1 MALSSI
7 LVNLLAVVLLMQNL
21 QINAATCK
29 DCFVQS
35 RAAHYPN
42 SDEQGTDH
50 GACGFGTF
58 GATLNGGDVS
68 AASELYRNGLGCGAC
83 YQVRCTNSNYC
94 SDKGVNIVITDQGS
108 SANTDFILS
117 RRAFAG
123 MAQTKDA
130 AAWILAHGIVDIEY
144 RRVSCRHPNQNIT
157 IKIDENSNNP
167 YYLGFVIRYQQGE
180 KDITAV
186 QLCETKNFVCKLLE
200 RSYGAVWTTTSPP
213 SGPLSLRM
221 LFSDDDGD
229 ESWVV
234 PINNIP
240 SDWKAGEIYDT
251 GVQTD
256 V

>member
-7 LVNLLAVVLLMQNL
+7 LVNLLAAVLLMQNL
-21 QINAATCK
+21 QTNAATCK

-83 YQVRCTNSNYC
+83 YQVHCSLKVLTITRFQQVRCTNSNYC

-144 RRVSCRHPNQNIT
+144 RRHPNQNIT

-186 QLCETKNFVCKLLE
+186 QLCEVLCKCHYYLAFECLSIHYLGFLLM
-200 RSYGAVWTTTSPP
+200 STMHHSQVNAT
-213 SGPLSLRM
+213 
-221 LFSDDDGD
+221 
-229 ESWVV
+229 
-234 PINNIP
+234 
-240 SDWKAGEIYDT
+240 
-251 GVQTD
+251 
-256 V
+256 